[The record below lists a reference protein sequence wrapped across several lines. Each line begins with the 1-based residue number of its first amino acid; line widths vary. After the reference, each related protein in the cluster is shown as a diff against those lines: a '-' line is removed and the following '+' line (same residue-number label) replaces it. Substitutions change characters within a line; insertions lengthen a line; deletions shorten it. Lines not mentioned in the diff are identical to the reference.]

1 MAMDKATRMILERLE
16 RIEAK
21 LDQPQQPAPKLPT
34 KKELMAIEGVG
45 PATADK
51 ILALLKPD
59 VNWNS

>member
-1 MAMDKATRMILERLE
+1 MALDKAWREIIARLE
-16 RIEAK
+16 RIEAQ
-21 LDQPQQPAPKLPT
+21 LGTQPAPKLPT
-34 KKELMAIEGVG
+34 KRELMAIEGVG